1 MREKSLD
8 LKIPHIILLTDR
20 QNKFKQKVGSQAKD
34 YSGLQY

>member
-8 LKIPHIILLTDR
+8 LEIPHLIPLTDR
-20 QNKFKQKVGSQAKD
+20 QNKFKHKVGSQAKD